1 MKLQEASRKEL
12 ARIAKGV
19 LVCDGIMIAALFVLS
34 LFGVG
39 SFSFVRILLGAAVG
53 SAIAI
58 ANFALLCLT
67 VQNAAETEDQK
78 IMKRKFQLSYNLR
91 LTVQAGWIVL
101 SYVIPGIH
109 FVAGALPTI
118 FPNIVIY
125 YLQAR
130 GKLVPQQPRT
140 AKPHLPEEDDD
151 SDDRLETFEV

>member
-1 MKLQEASRKEL
+1 MKLQEASRKEVS
-12 ARIAKGV
+12 RIAHGV

-34 LFGVG
+34 LVGVG
-39 SFSFVRILLGAAVG
+39 TFSLVRILVGAAIGSLVAVG
-53 SAIAI
+53 
-58 ANFALLCLT
+58 NFVLLCLT

-78 IMKRKFQLSYNLR
+78 LMKRKFQISYNLR

-101 SYVIPGIH
+101 SYVIPQIH

-118 FPNIVIY
+118 FPNLVIY

-140 AKPHLPEEDDD
+140 AKPDLPETDDD

>member
-1 MKLQEASRKEL
+1 MKLQDASRKEL
-12 ARIAKGV
+12 TRISIGV

-34 LFGVG
+34 LLGVG
-39 SFSFVRILLGAAVG
+39 SFSLLRILLGAAIG
-53 SAIAI
+53 SLVAIG
-58 ANFALLCLT
+58 NFALLCLT

-91 LTVQAGWIVL
+91 LTVQAAWIVL

-118 FPNIVIY
+118 FPNLVIY
-125 YLQAR
+125 YLQFR

-140 AKPHLPEEDDD
+140 AKPSSSEDDDD